1 MLIER
6 NKDMSETKD
15 EQGTENTIGDS
26 STIIQH
32 FSGESSKKRPRN
44 KEKEQIRNVLRDNV
58 LSNVSALDTV
68 IRVLIKLGF
77 DPSLILEVI
86 KEENEEILAKNVK
99 EGKLRAMEQQQS
111 DPKAMLFYG
120 IAQNELMKSFGAAV
134 SSWSLS
140 NAENPLMQ
148 QQLDAAVRSIRHLK
162 QQQSNPITVHFRI
175 IEEPLTPQNLAL
187 AFTTL
192 TELATKFWLIA
203 KRRLPDLI
211 EYTQT
216 HDIRFANE
224 AGSAIA
230 WATYNSPFS
239 FGFQVDKVVPSVA
252 DALMTVVNGLSQ
264 RKAHVEKLELD
275 NQAAEQKIKE
285 DEKRSELE
293 QTKEQLAI
301 ERERV
306 ALLRETMEAQK
317 QGIEYAIEITKTLVD
332 ITYPNADIE
341 TKGMII
347 TTLLPG
353 VLQLDNVRGLQLVL
367 PETLPLGSKVT
378 LDNTEPKQ
386 DTGQ

>member
-6 NKDMSETKD
+6 NKDMSETKNTRENETEKD
-15 EQGTENTIGDS
+15 ASKQKRRFSSELYRRALFEPDIQGTPGYERLFLNVVRDLSRHKSKYEEWDLIVEVLMELLADNDYNLIRKALEARTEKV
-26 STIIQH
+26 H
-32 FSGESSKKRPRN
+32 GEFYEAIAEEF
-44 KEKEQIRNVLRDNV
+44 EKE
-58 LSNVSALDTV
+58 LDEA
-68 IRVLIKLGF
+68 I
-77 DPSLILEVI
+77 DEM
-86 KEENEEILAKNVK
+86 
-99 EGKLRAMEQQQS
+99 RAIYEK
-111 DPKAMLFYG
+111 PTT
-120 IAQNELMKSFGAAV
+120 I
-134 SSWSLS
+134 
-140 NAENPLMQ
+140 PL
-148 QQLDAAVRSIRHLK
+148 
-162 QQQSNPITVHFRI
+162 RI
-175 IEEPLTPQNLAL
+175 IEEPLKPQNLAL

-203 KRRLPDLI
+203 KHRLSDLI

-216 HDIRFANE
+216 HDIRFADE
-224 AGSAIA
+224 AGSTIA
-230 WATYNSPFS
+230 WATYSSPFS
-239 FGFQVDKVVPSVA
+239 FGFQVDKLVPSVA

-285 DEKRSELE
+285 DEKKSELE

-367 PETLPLGSKVT
+367 PETLPLGSKAT
-378 LDNTEPKQ
+378 LDNTEPQQ
-386 DTGQ
+386 DAGQ

>member
-1 MLIER
+1 MFIGR
-6 NKDMSETKD
+6 YKDMENAYDIPSNLT
-15 EQGTENTIGDS
+15 EQSIPAMAVDDS
-26 STIIQH
+26 FIREAIREMLSQ
-32 FSGESSKKRPRN
+32 N
-44 KEKEQIRNVLRDNV
+44 KGIPFPPNVLFDIMQTLLYFSDDDAFRKVMNEE
-58 LSNVSALDTV
+58 LSNLQVTT
-68 IRVLIKLGF
+68 I
-77 DPSLILEVI
+77 
-86 KEENEEILAKNVK
+86 
-99 EGKLRAMEQQQS
+99 
-111 DPKAMLFYG
+111 
-120 IAQNELMKSFGAAV
+120 
-134 SSWSLS
+134 
-140 NAENPLMQ
+140 
-148 QQLDAAVRSIRHLK
+148 
-162 QQQSNPITVHFRI
+162 HFRI

-192 TELATKFWLIA
+192 TELATKLWLVA
-203 KRRLPDLI
+203 KRRLSDLI

-216 HDIRFANE
+216 HDIRFADE
-224 AGSAIA
+224 AGSTIA

-239 FGFQVDKVVPSVA
+239 FGFQVDKLVPSVA

-285 DEKRSELE
+285 DEKKSELE

-367 PETLPLGSKVT
+367 PETLPLGSKAT
-378 LDNTEPKQ
+378 LDNTEPQQ
-386 DTGQ
+386 DAGQ